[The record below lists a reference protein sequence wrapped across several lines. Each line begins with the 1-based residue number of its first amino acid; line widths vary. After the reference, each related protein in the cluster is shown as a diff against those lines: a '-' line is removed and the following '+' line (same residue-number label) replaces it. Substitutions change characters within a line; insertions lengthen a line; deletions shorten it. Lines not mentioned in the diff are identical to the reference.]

1 MSPLVRFPLP
11 LPFQLA
17 LSSFLSTCAKSM
29 PLGHASRGIQ
39 FLSTPVPHPVV
50 CIMMD
55 TEAASIIIICAGY
68 LFLKNAQK
76 RKNKRAVWT
85 KQLYKKRNVGLLKEL
100 QLDSGVFRNFTR
112 MSKENFYKLLRM
124 IEPVISKKDTKFREA
139 VSAEMRLLI
148 TLRFLATGDSFQS
161 LRYLFRVSNQA
172 ISEMIPEVLKALI
185 NSLKDYIKV
194 SITNLLLCHVYYY

>member
-1 MSPLVRFPLP
+1 
-11 LPFQLA
+11 
-17 LSSFLSTCAKSM
+17 
-29 PLGHASRGIQ
+29 
-39 FLSTPVPHPVV
+39 
-50 CIMMD
+50 MD
-55 TEAASIIIICAGY
+55 TEAASIITICAGY
-68 LFLKNAQK
+68 LFLKNSQK

-124 IEPVISKKDTKFREA
+124 IEPVISKKDTKFRDA
-139 VSAEMRLLI
+139 ISAEMRLLI

-185 NSLKDYIKV
+185 NSMKDYIKV
-194 SITNLLLCHVYYY
+194 SITNLLLCLLLLEH